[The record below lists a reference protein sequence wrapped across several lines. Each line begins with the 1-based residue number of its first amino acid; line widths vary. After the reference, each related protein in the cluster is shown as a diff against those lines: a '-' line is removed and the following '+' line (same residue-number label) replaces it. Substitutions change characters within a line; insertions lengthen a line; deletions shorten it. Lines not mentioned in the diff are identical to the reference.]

1 MSSSAKRA
9 LRILETIGRAGRPLG
24 VSEIARML
32 ALPAGTVFRS
42 LDALHRADLIARYQA
57 SSRYVLG
64 GAAERLRRSLI
75 ARFRMREVVLPYLRQ
90 LASIS
95 GETASLHA
103 RLGWYGVRIASAP
116 GTGEVTNAPP
126 LGETHPLGEHYAGEA
141 ILAFLTDAAI
151 ARYCAWAAARGLR
164 PLQMERELGAV
175 KERGF
180 ALSEADFEEG
190 ASIAFP
196 IRSGAGEAIA
206 ALAIEGPVF
215 ARNKAQTGDL
225 SGWREIVAHVEALAR
240 TQGSLFENPFPHLN
254 PDSLIF

>member
-1 MSSSAKRA
+1 
-9 LRILETIGRAGRPLG
+9 LC
-24 VSEIARML
+24 
-32 ALPAGTVFRS
+32 
-42 LDALHRADLIARYQA
+42 
-57 SSRYVLG
+57 
-64 GAAERLRRSLI
+64 RSLI
-75 ARFRMREVVLPYLRQ
+75 ARFRMREAVRPYLRQ

-103 RLGWYGVRIASAP
+103 RLGWYAVRIASAP
-116 GTGEVTNAPP
+116 GTAEVTNAPP

-141 ILAFLTDAAI
+141 ILAFLSDASV
-151 ARYCAWAAARGLR
+151 ARYCAWAAARGVR
-164 PLQMERELGAV
+164 PPEIGAV
-175 KERGF
+175 RERGF
-180 ALSEADFEEG
+180 ALSESDLDEG

-215 ARNKAQTGDL
+215 ARNEAQTGDL

-254 PDSLIF
+254 PDLLIF